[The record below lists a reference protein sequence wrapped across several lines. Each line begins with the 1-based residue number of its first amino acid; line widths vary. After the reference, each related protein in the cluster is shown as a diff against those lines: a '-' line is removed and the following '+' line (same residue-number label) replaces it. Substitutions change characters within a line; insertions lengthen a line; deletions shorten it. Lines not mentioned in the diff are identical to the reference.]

1 MPAISA
7 LIALN
12 SSLKSVLSYRYF
24 FTLGATFTAFL
35 KLILDNPFQTRM
47 VAKFYKDFIHSF
59 FSLRLFLGGFI
70 SYMLIAYAPE
80 IQDNQTIMRFL
91 RKYF

>member
-59 FSLRLFLGGFI
+59 FSLRLVF
-70 SYMLIAYAPE
+70 
-80 IQDNQTIMRFL
+80 QKDQT
-91 RKYF
+91 

>member
-24 FTLGATFTAFL
+24 FTLGANFTAFL

-59 FSLRLFLGGFI
+59 FSLRLVF
-70 SYMLIAYAPE
+70 
-80 IQDNQTIMRFL
+80 QKDQT
-91 RKYF
+91 